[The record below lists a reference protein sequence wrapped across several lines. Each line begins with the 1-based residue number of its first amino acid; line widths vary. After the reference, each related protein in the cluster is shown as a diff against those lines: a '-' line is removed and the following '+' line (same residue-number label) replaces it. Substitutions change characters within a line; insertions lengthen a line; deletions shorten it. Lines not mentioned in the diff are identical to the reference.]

1 LDEVGHRTGREH
13 PGTGV
18 MTETVGA
25 GTWKGPRAD
34 ADLAPFVDAFS
45 ALLATEGKTS
55 GNGVPIGCAGRRC

>member
-1 LDEVGHRTGREH
+1 
-13 PGTGV
+13 